1 MHGRS
6 HHVHYGD
13 VVLTLR
19 YGSLDN
25 IGIFSTRGQ
34 RKWIVH
40 TTTVI
45 NPLTVDYYF
54 SLWVHDYETGPVFLK
69 PYKRKMI
76 GDLSHCFRF

>member
-19 YGSLDN
+19 YGSLD
-25 IGIFSTRGQ
+25 
-34 RKWIVH
+34 

-54 SLWVHDYETGPVFLK
+54 SL
-69 PYKRKMI
+69 
-76 GDLSHCFRF
+76 